1 MADAMEPFGQELS
14 LKSENF
20 SDLRISVSAL
30 YLLAAPSTP
39 SEAVDEVIERAK
51 SPSGDFI
58 KDCIAF
64 AT

>member
-1 MADAMEPFGQELS
+1 MAAAKLS
-14 LKSENF
+14 DEAF
-20 SDLRISVSAL
+20 SAIL
-30 YLLAAPSTP
+30 
-39 SEAVDEVIERAK
+39 E